1 MPEVSLE
8 SLSLIFAML
17 TTGVIGGLLAG
28 LLGIGGGIVIVPVLF
43 VALGILG
50 IDPSIRMH
58 IAVATSLA
66 TIIPTSVSSAWSHH
80 RHGAVDT
87 DLAGRWSLAILV
99 GAIVGVYIAS
109 LVESQVLTAVF
120 ASVALLVAVKMLL
133 PLEDFTLANSVPRG
147 LGSNVVPFGIGAVS
161 TMMGLGGGVLGV
173 PVLTLCR
180 HPIHLA
186 VGTAA
191 LFGLIISVPATVGY
205 VWAGWGHPALPAAS
219 LGYVNLIG
227 VLLIAPLTVL
237 AAPFGARIA
246 HRISRRRLSL
256 LFGLFLL
263 LASVRLFYSLLA
275 ES

>member
-1 MPEVSLE
+1 MPELPPE
-8 SLSLIFAML
+8 ALSLIVAML
-17 TTGVIGGLLAG
+17 LTGVVGGLLAG

-43 VALGILG
+43 VALGVLG
-50 IDPSIRMH
+50 IDSSIRMH

-66 TIIPTSVSSAWSHH
+66 TIIPTSISSAWSHYK
-80 RHGAVDT
+80 HGAVDA
-87 DLAGRWSLAILV
+87 DLARLWSGPIFV
-99 GAIVGVYIAS
+99 GAVAGVYVAS
-109 LVESQVLTAVF
+109 QVQSQVLTAVF

-133 PLEDFTLANSVPRG
+133 PLDDYAFVDSVPRG
-147 LGSNVVPFGIGAVS
+147 PASNVIPFGIGAIS

-191 LFGLIISVPATVGY
+191 VFGLVISLPATAGY
-205 VWAGWGHPALPAAS
+205 LWAGWGHPLLPAAS
-219 LGYVNLIG
+219 VGYVNLIG

-237 AAPFGARIA
+237 TAPVGARIA

-256 LFGLFLL
+256 LFGVFLL
-263 LASVRLFYSLLA
+263 LASVRLFYSLLP
-275 ES
+275 